1 MKLAS
6 ITDLITLVLQMAWA
20 FAAAAFG
27 FPEPLSW
34 LAGEIATVQF
44 VLDSRIGSLLAR
56 FVEAEV
62 IGLVL
67 GNLGD
72 AVNQLAQFGMGT
84 RKTWDGTL
92 SAQASL
98 FAAAGGAAALP
109 LGVLGHRLAGQLA
122 SPIQKVRGQAAG
134 GPGGGAPLAQAVP
147 RAG

>member
-6 ITDLITLVLQMAWA
+6 ITGLIPLVLQMAWA

-84 RKTWDGTL
+84 RKSWDGTL

-109 LGVLGHRLAGQLA
+109 LGALGHPLAGPLTRPGEQ
-122 SPIQKVRGQAAG
+122 
-134 GPGGGAPLAQAVP
+134 GGGQGAGAEDVGAP
-147 RAG
+147 R